1 MSITRS
7 HSTKSF
13 ILAGSMM
20 LTLVVG
26 CSGNP
31 NEDEFL
37 RTAPKG
43 VPSEFPNESVA
54 QRKARTLGPSK
65 IEKGAATKKPT
76 SAKTP

>member
-1 MSITRS
+1 MLIMRS
-7 HSTKSF
+7 HYVKTF
-13 ILAGSMM
+13 LLGASMM

-37 RTAPKG
+37 KSAPPG
-43 VPSEFPNESVA
+43 APSEFPNETVA

-65 IEKGAATKKPT
+65 VVKGAAAKKPT
-76 SAKTP
+76 GAKTP